1 MNLSHINRFAFCF
14 KCLSKWIMIGQ
25 FTKSH
30 SSGEAWAYLTFE
42 LNIHDVKQNKANT
55 SYFAKERLVC

>member
-1 MNLSHINRFAFCF
+1 
-14 KCLSKWIMIGQ
+14 MIGQ